1 MTATPAKPKR
11 TARKP
16 RKHDGLDEGVI
27 DSIYK
32 ALSIGVP
39 VTYASAQAGVDHGT
53 VNMWCRENETGLRE
67 FTGEPLS
74 ERDAALRKALV
85 DAIRDGKAQFV
96 VKNAANITRHAADDW
111 KASAWMLSH
120 APETREQF
128 SEAGRVRLEVEK
140 RLSLAIEVLQREL
153 PPTTFERVLTGISEA
168 AVEFGA
174 S

>member
-1 MTATPAKPKR
+1 MTATPTKPKR
-11 TARKP
+11 VARKP
-16 RKHDGLDEGVI
+16 RKHDGLDEKVI
-27 DSIYK
+27 SDIQG

-39 VTYASAQAGVDHGT
+39 VTYASAHAGVDHGT
-53 VNMWCRENETGLRE
+53 VNQWCRELDLGYKEKS
-67 FTGEPLS
+67 GEPLN
-74 ERDAALRKALV
+74 EREIALRQALT

-96 VKNAANITRHAADDW
+96 IKNAANITKQAQADW

-153 PPTTFERVLTGISEA
+153 PPATFERILTGISEA

-174 S
+174 